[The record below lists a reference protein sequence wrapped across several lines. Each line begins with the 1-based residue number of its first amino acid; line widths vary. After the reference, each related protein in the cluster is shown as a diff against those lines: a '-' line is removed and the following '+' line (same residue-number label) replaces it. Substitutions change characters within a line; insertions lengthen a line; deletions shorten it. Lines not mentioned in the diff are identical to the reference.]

1 MRIVFMGTGDIAIP
15 SLKWLMKCPDL
26 EVVGVYTQPDKPVG
40 RKQILTAPEIKVL
53 AAAASIPVHQ
63 PESFRKEPESIAA
76 LVDLR
81 CDIAV
86 VMAYGQ
92 ILPKAVINAPKIACV
107 NLHAS
112 LLPRHR
118 GASPIQAAIREGD
131 HQSGLTLMHIS
142 PKLDAGDMIL
152 RSVIDLAADETG
164 GSLHDRLADLGSG
177 LLAEGLPLL
186 FSGKAPRTAQD
197 ESAVTHCGKLGR
209 EDGRINWNQSAEE
222 IERLVRAY
230 DPWPGTSTILPSGKG
245 DRQLKLF
252 PGAQITTSAGEE
264 PGSVLA
270 DPVALKIA
278 CGGGTALRFTGD
290 MQIEGKT
297 RMPIRDF
304 LKGAKL
310 ESGLKLL

>member
-40 RKQILTAPEIKVL
+40 RKQVLTAPVIKVL
-53 AAAASIPVHQ
+53 AGAANIPVFQ
-63 PESFRKEPESIAA
+63 PDSFRKEPAA
-76 LVDLR
+76 SAAFVDLH

-131 HQSGLTLMHIS
+131 QQSGLTLMHIA

-152 RSVIDLAADETG
+152 QAVIDLAHDETG
-164 GSLHDRLADLGSG
+164 GTLHDRLGDLGPG
-177 LLAEGLPLL
+177 LLEEGLPLL
-186 FSGKAPRTAQD
+186 FSGKAPRTPQD

-209 EDGRINWNQSAEE
+209 EDGRINWTRPAEE

-230 DPWPGTSTILPSGKG
+230 DPWPGTSTILPSNKG

-252 PGAQITTSAGEE
+252 PGAQIGISGGED
-264 PGSVLA
+264 PGTVLN
-270 DPVALKIA
+270 DQEALKIA
-278 CGGGTALRFTGD
+278 CGGGTSLRFTGE

>member
-15 SLKWLMKCPDL
+15 SLTWLINSPAL

-40 RKQILTAPEIKVL
+40 RKQVLTPPEIKVL
-53 AAAASIPVHQ
+53 AGAAQIPVFQ
-63 PESFRKEPESIAA
+63 PESFRQEPEAIAT
-76 LVDLR
+76 LMVLR

-92 ILPKAVINAPKIACV
+92 ILPKAVIQAPKIACV

-118 GASPIQAAIREGD
+118 GASPIQAAIRAGD
-131 HQSGLTLMHIS
+131 SRSGLTLMHIS

-152 RSVIDLAADETG
+152 HSKIELAEDETG
-164 GSLHDRLADLGSG
+164 GSLHDRLAELGPA
-177 LLAEGLPLL
+177 LLKEGLPLL
-186 FSGKAPRTAQD
+186 FSGKAPRISQD
-197 ESAVTHCGKLGR
+197 ETSVTHCGKLGR
-209 EDGRINWNQSAEE
+209 EDGRINWQQSATE

-230 DPWPGTSTILPSGKG
+230 DPWPGTSTILPSSKG

-252 PGAQITTSAGEE
+252 PGAQIGISGGEE
-264 PGSVLA
+264 PGTVLD
-270 DPVALKIA
+270 DPTALKIA
-278 CGGGTALRFTGD
+278 CGSGTALRFTGD

-297 RMPIRDF
+297 RMPIRNF

-310 ESGLKLL
+310 ERGLRLP